1 MSMASWAMTAP
12 TQLISYHE
20 VKFLEAEALCRL
32 GGRTDDAKAAL
43 KDAVV
48 AAFSNLENT
57 VADAARN
64 WLGGKA
70 DFLGNAVAEA
80 YLTTK

>member
-1 MSMASWAMTAP
+1 MTAP

-32 GGRTDDAKAAL
+32 GGRVDEAKAAL
-43 KDAVV
+43 KDAVI
-48 AAFSNLENT
+48 AAFANLENT

-64 WLGGKA
+64 WLAGKPISWVTPSPKPI
-70 DFLGNAVAEA
+70 LIM
-80 YLTTK
+80 K